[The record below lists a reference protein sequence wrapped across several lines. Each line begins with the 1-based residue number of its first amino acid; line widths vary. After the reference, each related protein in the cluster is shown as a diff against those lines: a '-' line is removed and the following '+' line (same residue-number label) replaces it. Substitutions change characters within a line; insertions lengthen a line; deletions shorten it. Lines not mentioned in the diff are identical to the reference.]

1 MFSNHILSVCF
12 ENNGRPS
19 HLLASMSATWWQ
31 LETCTAFT
39 LILLIF
45 LIIKQNFIE
54 IHNYKIHTS
63 QKTSDS
69 TISPKKTLTTNSYMI
84 TKSNQ

>member
-1 MFSNHILSVCF
+1 MFSNYILSVCF

-19 HLLASMSATWWQ
+19 HLLASMPATWWQ
-31 LETCTAFT
+31 LETCTAFP
-39 LILLIF
+39 LIFLIF

-54 IHNYKIHTS
+54 IHNFKIHTS

-69 TISPKKTLTTNSYMI
+69 TASPKKRLTTNSNMI
-84 TKSNQ
+84 TRSNQ

>member
-31 LETCTAFT
+31 LETCTTFP

-54 IHNYKIHTS
+54 IHNYKIHIS

-69 TISPKKTLTTNSYMI
+69 TTSPKKRLRTNSNMI
-84 TKSNQ
+84 TRSNQ

>member
-31 LETCTAFT
+31 LETCTTFT

>member
-12 ENNGRPS
+12 KNNGRPS

-31 LETCTAFT
+31 LETCTSLP

-45 LIIKQNFIE
+45 LIVKQNFIE
-54 IHNYKIHTS
+54 MHNYKIHTS
-63 QKTSDS
+63 QKTSNS
-69 TISPKKTLTTNSYMI
+69 TTSPKKRLTTNSNMI